1 MDKRCR
7 ISDNQKGKEAASR
20 GLRRSRPCFGTAEH
34 SLQSANA
41 MQINN
46 PHPYYAHSAENLPE
60 EYWQTLQRHAYNA
73 GEMAAEFAFF
83 FGAQEIARSIG
94 QLHDLGKYTPEF
106 AARLRGGIKKVDH
119 ATAGAK
125 IARERWGLIGRCMV
139 FPCMPFF
146 VRYS

>member
-1 MDKRCR
+1 
-7 ISDNQKGKEAASR
+7 
-20 GLRRSRPCFGTAEH
+20 
-34 SLQSANA
+34 

-73 GEMAAEFAFF
+73 GEMAA
-83 FGAQEIARSIG
+83 
-94 QLHDLGKYTPEF
+94 EF